1 MKTALTWNRRTVIWG
16 SVALVLLLGLLL
28 LGAPATSRLD
38 SGSTWH
44 RGPAGYS
51 AWYASLEQQG
61 VAVQRW
67 QRPVADLLEQ
77 VGRVE
82 KKPQPKPIPPGS
94 EGTTTTLDLDHP
106 SFPNSFANSYS
117 FRPPSPLG
125 RGAGGEGQN
134 GANGEPNLPNTEIS
148 PHPKSLSPRERDFEE
163 VAVRPP
169 SPLGRGAG
177 GEGQSPETL
186 VAILPGFIDQQN
198 VFGLIPWMADWLD
211 AGHRLVVLGWKAPAT
226 AAPFS
231 QTLTSDQGPVQID
244 TRRRYNATYAQQV
257 LLQDQYGAVA
267 WEHEYLEGQSFIAIT
282 TPHLAANAYLNQ
294 PGNLAFLTDLVTREG
309 GRVWIDEY
317 LHGYRDADAV
327 AAEVGDD
334 NWLAYL
340 GRTPLLIL
348 ALQALAVT
356 LLALLAFNRRLGQ
369 RRRLQTPQIDNSQAY
384 IQALAGVLHKA
395 NSHDFVVQTLSQAER
410 ITLQKALGLGET
422 PVPTEQLQAAWVQQ
436 RARSSGEL
444 ADLLNPPTP
453 HTETQLRDWL
463 QRVQSL
469 QPLSSGD
476 SQRP

>member
-1 MKTALTWNRRTVIWG
+1 VKTALTWNRRTVIVG

-51 AWYASLEQQG
+51 AWYESLEQQG
-61 VAVQRW
+61 IPVQRW
-67 QRPVADLLEQ
+67 QRPVEALLEQ
-77 VGRVE
+77 VGRAE

-94 EGTTTTLDLDHP
+94 EGTTTTLNLDASP
-106 SFPNSFANSYS
+106 YSYS
-117 FRPPSPLG
+117 LVSSGISLDRRYLGVEELAAKAGDPPKSPLERGTLKQPHTPLSKGG
-125 RGAGGEGQN
+125 RGDPQSVANTKASPN
-134 GANGEPNLPNTEIS
+134 G
-148 PHPKSLSPRERDFEE
+148 
-163 VAVRPP
+163 
-169 SPLGRGAG
+169 
-177 GEGQSPETL
+177 PETL

-198 VFGLIPWMADWLD
+198 LYSLIPWMPDWLD
-211 AGHRLVVLGWKAPAT
+211 AGHRLVVLGWKVPAT

-231 QTLTSDQGPVQID
+231 QVLTSDQGAVQID
-244 TRRRYNATYAQQV
+244 TRRRYDVAYSQRV
-257 LLQDQYGAVA
+257 LLQDEYGAVA
-267 WEHEYLEGQSFIAIT
+267 WEQAYLEGQSFIAIT
-282 TPHLAANAYLNQ
+282 TPHLGANAYLNQ

-334 NWLAYL
+334 SWLAYL
-340 GRTPLLIL
+340 SQTPLLIL
-348 ALQALAVT
+348 GLQALAVT

-369 RRRLQTPQIDNSQAY
+369 RRRLQPPKIDNSQAY
-384 IQALAGVLHKA
+384 IQALAGVLYKA

-410 ITLQKALGLGET
+410 ITLQKALGLGTT
-422 PVPTEQLQAAWVQQ
+422 PVPIEQLQTAWVQQ
-436 RARSSGEL
+436 RSRSSGEL
-444 ADLLNPPTP
+444 ADILNPPHP

-476 SQRP
+476 SGNP